1 MKIGTKLTLLLLAV
15 FLVGVVGSGI
25 ILNRVLTDRAEDEVA
40 TRGLI
45 LIETMASV
53 RSYTG
58 THINPMLQDE
68 LQTET
73 EFVRESVP
81 GYSARTVFEIF
92 RDEEDH
98 EDFLYKEATINP
110 TNPVDQADGFETELV
125 EQFRAD
131 RDLEEINGFRTR
143 DGQRVFYIAR
153 PMTVSSE
160 SCLACH
166 STPEA
171 APVSLVNTYPEGGGF
186 GWELGDVIAAQIIYV
201 PADEVL
207 ESARLSFFLIIGIFV
222 GVFMVV
228 LITLNLVMRPTIVS
242 PVKALAG
249 VAQRV
254 RDDTLTNDDLEELS
268 MAKVTTRNDEL
279 GQLAR
284 IFNKMA
290 QEVYK
295 REQRLKQKLQ
305 ELRIEIDVARK
316 SEQVSEITDSEY
328 FLNLQKRARDLR
340 NDSSSET

>member
-1 MKIGTKLTLLLLAV
+1 MKIGTKLSLLLLAV
-15 FLVGVVGSGI
+15 FVVGVIGSGI
-25 ILNRVLTDRAEDEVA
+25 ILNRVLTERAKEEVA

-45 LIETMASV
+45 LIETMTSV
-53 RSYTG
+53 RAYTG

-92 RDEEDH
+92 RQNEDH
-98 EDFLYKEATINP
+98 GDSLYKEATLNP
-110 TNPVDQADGFETELV
+110 TNPIDQADGFETDLV

-131 RDLEEINGFRTR
+131 RDLDELSGFRTR
-143 DGQRVFYIAR
+143 DGKQVFYIAR
-153 PMTVSSE
+153 PLSVSTE

-166 STPEA
+166 STPEV
-171 APVSLVNTYPEGGGF
+171 APVSLVNTYPDGGGF
-186 GWELGDVIAAQIIYV
+186 GWELGEVIAAQIIYV

-207 ESARLSFFLIIGIFV
+207 QSARLSFYIIIGIFV
-222 GVFMVV
+222 GVFTIV
-228 LITLNLVMRPTIVS
+228 LVTLNLVMRPVVVS
-242 PVKALAG
+242 PVKTLA
-249 VAQRV
+249 VFAQRV
-254 RDDTLTNDDLEELS
+254 RDDQLTEDDLDELS
-268 MAKVTTRNDEL
+268 MAKVTTRHDEL

-295 REQRLKQKLQ
+295 REQQLKQKLQ

-316 SEQVSEITDSEY
+316 TDQVSEITESEY
-328 FLNLQKRARDLR
+328 FMNLQKRARDLR
-340 NDSSSET
+340 SDKQDL